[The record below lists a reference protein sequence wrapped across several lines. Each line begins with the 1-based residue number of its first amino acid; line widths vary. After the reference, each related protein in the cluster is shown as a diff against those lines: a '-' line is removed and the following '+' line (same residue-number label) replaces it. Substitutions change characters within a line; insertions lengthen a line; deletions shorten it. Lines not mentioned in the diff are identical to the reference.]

1 MEQIEKIDG
10 IEYVALYDENG
21 ELIYRYMKSD
31 ESSEPQHP
39 DPVDQMTLPTTK
51 GDIKVLNEMIM
62 ENLINTEYLT
72 CLTELGL

>member
-10 IEYVALYDENG
+10 IEYVTLYCENG
-21 ELIYRYMKSD
+21 NLIYRYIKSN
-31 ESSEPQHP
+31 ETIAHP
-39 DPVDQMTLPTTK
+39 PEPVDLMTLPTTK
-51 GDIKVLNEMIM
+51 GDIKELNEMIM